1 MTPLSTDDLSRG
13 EEDARRADARRER
26 IQTLIIV
33 VVGLV
38 GGGVLA
44 WMWR

>member
-1 MTPLSTDDLSRG
+1 MTPTTDDLSRG

-33 VVGLV
+33 IVGLV
-38 GGGVLA
+38 GGAVLA
-44 WMWR
+44 IIWR